1 VVQLLLDGGAD
12 PNRPKGDGRGT
23 TPLVLAAA
31 GGHLDCVRKLLARG
45 AATKAIQAAAPTASY
60 ESGEEEENDE
70 EDEGEE
76 EDEDAPPLGATAFS
90 VALARGHDDVAALL
104 QLHDEMA
111 AQGAVNEDD

>member
-45 AATKAIQAAAPTASY
+45 AATKAIQAAAPTASN
-60 ESGEEEENDE
+60 ESGEEEDDG

-90 VALARGHDDVAALL
+90 VALARGYDDVAALL
-104 QLHDEMA
+104 QLHDETA